1 MHHYAPLPTR
11 PIRDTVLSLPH
22 NDPHAQ
28 LTDPAEEIFTDFR
41 VAPCV
46 VVPSGEPLEASL
58 RLMQLAGVRMAF
70 VTEAGGGVV
79 GLVTAADLGGE
90 RPMQIAMASG
100 RRREE
105 LGVAD
110 VMTAV
115 PQWNS
120 MEMSA
125 VAKAR
130 VGNIVA
136 TFQATG
142 HRYLIVTDSEEG
154 ASRLVV
160 RGLFSASRAERA
172 LGHSIEGELRSRNFS
187 ELAAALSH
195 S

>member
-11 PIRDTVLSLPH
+11 PIRDTVLALPH

-28 LTDPAEEIFTDFR
+28 LTDPAEAIFTDFR
-41 VAPCV
+41 AAPCV
-46 VVPSGEPLEASL
+46 VVPAGEPLESSL

-70 VTEAGGGVV
+70 VTEAGGGVI

-90 RPMQIAMASG
+90 RPMQIAVASG

-105 LGVAD
+105 IGVAE
-110 VMTAV
+110 VMTPV
-115 PQWNS
+115 PQWNA
-120 MEMSA
+120 MAMAA

-130 VGNIVA
+130 VGDIVA
-136 TFQATG
+136 TFRATG
-142 HRYLIVTDSEEG
+142 QRYLIVTDSEEG
-154 ASRLVV
+154 AARLVV

-195 S
+195 T